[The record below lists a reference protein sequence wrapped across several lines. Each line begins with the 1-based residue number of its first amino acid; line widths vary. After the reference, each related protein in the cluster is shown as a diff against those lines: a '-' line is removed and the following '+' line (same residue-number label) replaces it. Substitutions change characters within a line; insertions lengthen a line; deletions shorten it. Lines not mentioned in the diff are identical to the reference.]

1 MRRVA
6 RAVLYVGIAG
16 VVLGLSKYHADAIGE
31 YDFTNSTRFAW
42 ALAYIALHCVAAYAI
57 GLPDVPR
64 YWRMTVASS
73 VAASVSAAAGIS
85 LLQLAVGSA
94 LLPRFVVFG
103 SAIGVVPVH
112 VVSVVIARGATLR
125 SERADRVLFIGST
138 LSAGAL
144 TSDIGIAP
152 EKSAV
157 LIGALSVEAARGDE
171 ALAPLAARVAETGAT
186 IVVLDRDGLSDE
198 AVVGQVAALH
208 ERGVRV
214 RTLSLFYEEWL
225 GKLPATELERT
236 SLLFDIGEVHRVR
249 YGRLKRVVDVTF
261 GVALLPLLAVV
272 VAVTV
277 VVNLVANRGPVFY
290 RQARVGKNGREFT
303 ILKLRTMQ
311 QEAGALTGNWTAA
324 NDPRVTPFGRVLRKT
339 HFDELP
345 QVVNIVR
352 GDLSIVGPRPEQPR
366 YVAELAQKL
375 PFYEL
380 RHLVRPGLTGWAQV
394 KYGYASS
401 EEDALEKLQYEFF
414 YLRRQTLTLDLKII
428 GRTIRAVLGGE
439 GAGR

>member
-1 MRRVA
+1 MTRFA
-6 RAVLYVGIAG
+6 RLLLYSGIAG
-16 VVLGLSKYHADAIGE
+16 VVLGLSKYHADAIGQ
-31 YDFTNSTRFAW
+31 YDFTNSSRFAW
-42 ALAYIALHCVAAYAI
+42 ALTYIGLHCVAAYAI

-64 YWRMTVASS
+64 YWRMTLASS
-73 VAASVSAAAGIS
+73 VAASVTAAAGIS

-103 SAIGVVPVH
+103 GALGVVPVH
-112 VVSVVIARGATLR
+112 VVAVMIARGAHLR
-125 SERADRVLFIGST
+125 SERADRVLFIGSNAA
-138 LSAGAL
+138 AGAL
-144 TSDIGIAP
+144 ASDIGVAP
-152 EKSAV
+152 EKRAV
-157 LIGALSVEAARGDE
+157 LIGALSVAAARGDE
-171 ALAPLAARVAETGAT
+171 TVSPLAARVADAGAT
-186 IVVLDRDGLSDE
+186 IVVLDREGLSDE
-198 AVVGQVAALH
+198 SVVGQVASLH

-249 YGRLKRVVDVTF
+249 YGRLKRVVDLAF
-261 GVALLPLLAVV
+261 GVALLPLLVVV

-277 VVNLVANRGPVFY
+277 VANLFANRGPVFY

-303 ILKLRTMQ
+303 ILKLRTLRSDD
-311 QEAGALTGNWTAA
+311 GAAAGNWTAA
-324 NDPRVTPFGRVLRKT
+324 DDPRVTRFGRVLRKT
-339 HFDELP
+339 HLDELP

-394 KYGYASS
+394 KYGYAGSD
-401 EEDALEKLQYEFF
+401 EDALEKLQYEFF

-428 GRTIRAVLGGE
+428 GRTLRSVLGGQ
-439 GAGR
+439 GSGR